1 VDAWDVHGQD
11 VYRYR
16 TRPLLDANS
25 RIELTCTYDTR
36 DATSPVLPGW
46 GTQNEMCTATLMV
59 ALPEKP

>member
-11 VYRYR
+11 VYWYR
-16 TRPLLDANS
+16 ARPLLDANS

-59 ALPEKP
+59 ALPETP